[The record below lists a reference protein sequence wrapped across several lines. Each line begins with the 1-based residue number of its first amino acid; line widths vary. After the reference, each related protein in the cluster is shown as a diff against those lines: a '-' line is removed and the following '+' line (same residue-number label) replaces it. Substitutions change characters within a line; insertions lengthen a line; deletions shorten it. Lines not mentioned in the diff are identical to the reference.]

1 MKKAV
6 KEKVREDLKK
16 EKNNTELWLESDLSL
31 GQAIINWKEKWKET
45 RLKAENYINKE
56 FYPLD
61 ERSIK
66 RKTRKAYINKVN
78 KWIENFIRGYIQQ
91 LKARKFNAEE
101 E

>member
-6 KEKVREDLKK
+6 KQKVREDLKK

-56 FYPLD
+56 FYPLE

-66 RKTRKAYINKVN
+66 RKIFKKEAK
-78 KWIENFIRGYIQQ
+78 FIGKIP
-91 LKARKFNAEE
+91 ARQ
-101 E
+101 